1 MEDPIVADAFLGE
14 TQLNSADGASP
25 THLEADVLV
34 IGAGGAGMYAALEA
48 ARAGASVILAD
59 RSLIGRGGATVMA
72 QMTVAAAL
80 GEQTPDHWEYHLAD
94 TLAAGRGLCDERLA
108 ALLCEDG
115 PQRLRE
121 MDAWKVGWAREDGH
135 IKQAQAPGHDRPRC
149 AYVDFLSTGPA
160 VSKTLRTRLKSASD
174 VRLIGDL
181 FIVDIAIQ
189 GGEACG
195 AIAVHI
201 PTGRAV
207 TLAAKAVMIATGGLT
222 GLYRRN
228 SASANMAGD
237 GYALAL
243 RAGAEL
249 IDMEFVQF
257 FPIGHLAP
265 RLIGMDPIMWDP
277 FRYKLGG
284 KLLNSERQEF
294 ETTYASRDSRS
305 DGRYVLTRD
314 LATYAITKEVEA
326 GRGSPAGG
334 AYLSFRHVPE
344 AEIRRAFGP
353 VVDRLL
359 ANGIDLAR
367 DDVEVAPIA
376 HYHMGG
382 VRVDETLQTRVPGL
396 YVCGEAVGGANGANR
411 LSGNAITEALVF
423 GARAGHNAAQQA
435 KARAL
440 SWSPAAAQPTL
451 DLLRSATRRDAPNPA
466 AVVAQLQ
473 TVMADK
479 VGPFRTDAR
488 LHSAISAIS
497 QLSKD
502 IGTVPVSNGA
512 AFDTTLTDWFD
523 LRNMLVVARSV
534 AEAALARTESRG
546 AHQREDYPG
555 LDVEWGVN
563 QIISLSHGD
572 VSLRRSAPTKRPL
585 E

>member
-1 MEDPIVADAFLGE
+1 MAVSE
-14 TQLNSADGASP
+14 TKPDLV
-25 THLEADVLV
+25 THLETDVLV
-34 IGAGGAGMYAALEA
+34 VGAGGAGMYAALEA
-48 ARAGASVILAD
+48 ARGGASVILAD

-80 GEQTPDHWEYHLAD
+80 GEQTPDHWDHHLAD
-94 TLAAGRGLCDERLA
+94 TLAAGRGLGDERLA

-115 PQRLRE
+115 PRRLRE

-174 VRLIGDL
+174 IRLIGDL
-181 FIVDIAIQ
+181 LIIDIAVRN
-189 GGEACG
+189 GEACG
-195 AIAVHI
+195 AIALHL

-207 TLAAKAVMIATGGLT
+207 TLAADAVVLATGGLT

-265 RLIGMDPIMWDP
+265 RLVGMDPIMWDP

-284 KLLNSERQEF
+284 KLLNSERREF
-294 ETTYASRDSRS
+294 EQSYATQDSRS

-314 LATYAITKEVEA
+314 LATYAITREVAA

-344 AEIRRAFGP
+344 AEVRRAFGP

-359 ANGIDLAR
+359 ANGIDLTQQ
-367 DDVEVAPIA
+367 DVEVAPIA

-382 VRVDETLQTRVPGL
+382 VRVDETLQTGVPGL
-396 YVCGEAVGGANGANR
+396 YACGEAVGGANGANR

-423 GARAGHNAAQQA
+423 GARAGRNAAQ
-435 KARAL
+435 RAAGRTAL
-440 SWSPAAAQPTL
+440 WSADCGRPAL

-473 TVMADK
+473 AIMADQ
-479 VGPFRTDAR
+479 VGPFRSDLTLR
-488 LHSAISAIS
+488 SAIAAIS
-497 QLSKD
+497 QLKQE
-502 IGTVPVSNGA
+502 IGEVPVSSA
-512 AFDTTLTDWFD
+512 TAFDTAMVDWLD
-523 LRNMLVVARSV
+523 LRNMLLVAQSV
-534 AEAALARTESRG
+534 SQAALARTESRG

-555 LDVEWGVN
+555 LEENWCVN
-563 QIISLSHGD
+563 QIINLSQRD
-572 VSLRRSAPTKRPL
+572 ISLRKVAPNTGWAAA
-585 E
+585 